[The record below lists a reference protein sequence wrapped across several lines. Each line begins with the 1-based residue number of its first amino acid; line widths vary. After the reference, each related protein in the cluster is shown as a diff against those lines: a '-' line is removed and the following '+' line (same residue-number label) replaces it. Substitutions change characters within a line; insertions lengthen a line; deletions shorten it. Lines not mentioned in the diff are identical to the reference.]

1 MRWWDVT
8 RRQNMILIAPAR
20 SLQSNLVLICRGH
33 SSQSTNS
40 GHSQI
45 FKQVRKPSS
54 SPWGSES
61 FWISSL
67 HYCFVKRKFSNCM
80 AICYK
85 PFRLSALLWDFP
97 EVLFATTRSWV
108 SSLHE
113 RLIDRNLFCCCWV
126 KWRKTYLLAGTKQDD
141 QAEFSARQ
149 TCRAWPASLE
159 FHVFL
164 ASPSQL
170 DTLYNLLSVKT
181 QNLGPEHHWWISAHR
196 APAGNWLKL
205 GLRCYCPDFI
215 TFHSEGASD
224 VSYVILVRPYWWS

>member
-67 HYCFVKRKFSNCM
+67 HYCFVKRKFSNCLP
-80 AICYK
+80 IYYK
-85 PFRLSALLWDFP
+85 SYRLSVTVCLTLRFSRVAFRNYKVLSLQSPWEINWPKLILLLLS
-97 EVLFATTRSWV
+97 EVKENISPGRYKARWSSWV
-108 SSLHE
+108 LCQTNMSGMTC
-113 RLIDRNLFCCCWV
+113 FTWV
-126 KWRKTYLLAGTKQDD
+126 SC
-141 QAEFSARQ
+141 FP
-149 TCRAWPASLE
+149 C
-159 FHVFL
+159 
-164 ASPSQL
+164 
-170 DTLYNLLSVKT
+170 
-181 QNLGPEHHWWISAHR
+181 
-196 APAGNWLKL
+196 
-205 GLRCYCPDFI
+205 
-215 TFHSEGASD
+215 
-224 VSYVILVRPYWWS
+224 

>member
-1 MRWWDVT
+1 MVRCDKKAKHDIDCSS
-8 RRQNMILIAPAR
+8 QEPPD
-20 SLQSNLVLICRGH
+20 LVLICRGH

-97 EVLFATTRSWV
+97 ELLFATTRSWV

-181 QNLGPEHHWWISAHR
+181 QNLAQ
-196 APAGNWLKL
+196 N
-205 GLRCYCPDFI
+205 I
-215 TFHSEGASD
+215 TDGSLPTELQ
-224 VSYVILVRPYWWS
+224 LVTD